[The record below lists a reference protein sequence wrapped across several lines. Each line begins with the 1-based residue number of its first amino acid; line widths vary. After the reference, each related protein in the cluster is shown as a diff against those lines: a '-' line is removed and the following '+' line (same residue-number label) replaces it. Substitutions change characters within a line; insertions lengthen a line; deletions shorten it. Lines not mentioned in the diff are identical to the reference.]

1 MFDDSNLLG
10 KAKAYCKDN
19 GRVLLP
25 KAKLGHGTDG
35 AVWSTTIDSAVKALN
50 LHSTYLREVAA
61 YERLAEKKITK
72 LHGLNVPELLG
83 YDEELLVI
91 EMTIVQPPF
100 LLDFGKAYVDRQ
112 PPYWD
117 DAQLVANAHEE
128 WASLFDDRWPDV
140 VALLGALESLGIYYV
155 DPRPGNIVF

>member
-1 MFDDSNLLG
+1 MIDDSLLFKNACRNADLIG
-10 KAKAYCKDN
+10 T
-19 GRVLLP
+19 RLRRE
-25 KAKLGHGTDG
+25 AKLGHGTDG
-35 AVWSTTIDSAVKALN
+35 AVWATTRKTAIKALS
-50 LHSTYLREVAA
+50 LQATYQREVAA
-61 YERLAEKKITK
+61 YERLAERKISK

-128 WASLFDDRWPDV
+128 
-140 VALLGALESLGIYYV
+140 
-155 DPRPGNIVF
+155 